1 MTRLGNFWK
10 FLAASFLANIAQMFG
25 DFLGNLENHNIL
37 SQTAGWLN
45 CWATVE
51 NMWTT
56 FYYNIWSHWHLLPIF
71 PAIMWILES
80 SLPIYTYLLYH
91 LFGPSIH
98 FHFVFPLQLPPLP
111 PQVSNLVF
119 MHSVVELAG
128 TNFFVCWRRRRR
140 RRRSRNDTK
149 QKERKKEQN
158 FWNRI
163 FKRNIQ
169 I

>member
-45 CWATVE
+45 SWATVE

-71 PAIMWILES
+71 PAI

-140 RRRSRNDTK
+140 RSRNDTK